1 MYEALSRFAQTWG
14 MLYFVAIFVVAGAY
28 ALWPRNR
35 REFQRA
41 AQLPMTEKDHG
52 DDRPLA

>member
-1 MYEALSRFAQTWG
+1 MYEVLSRFAQTWG
-14 MLYFVAIFVVAGAY
+14 MLYFLAIFAVAGAY

-35 REFQRA
+35 SEFQRA
-41 AQLPMTEKDHG
+41 AQLPMNEKELG